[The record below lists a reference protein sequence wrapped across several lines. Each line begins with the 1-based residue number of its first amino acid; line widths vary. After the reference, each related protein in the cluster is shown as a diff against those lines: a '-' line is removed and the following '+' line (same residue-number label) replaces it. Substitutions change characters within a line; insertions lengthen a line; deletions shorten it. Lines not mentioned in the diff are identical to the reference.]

1 MVLID
6 LFVRAHHE
14 LIILSDADVVEVLG
28 VGVIADR
35 SIIHGG
41 GSVWLHDD
49 GAILLLLAV
58 R

>member
-1 MVLID
+1 MVLIN
-6 LFVRAHHE
+6 LFGRAHHE
-14 LIILSDADVVEVLG
+14 LIILSDADIVEVLG

-35 SIIHGG
+35 SIIHRGR
-41 GSVWLHDD
+41 SVWLHDD